1 MIKQLLKYCII
12 SLILIIGCTNP
23 FAPKLSDKPE
33 EGSILGDQTTV
44 DGVFQNLRYAYQ
56 FKDTLIY
63 GNLLNDDFRF
73 KFTNYETSMDESWGR
88 DEDML
93 TTSRLFQ
100 ASKSIDLTW
109 NDVTNEIGDS
119 VLKDISR
126 GFNLNVVFSSN
137 DIINVYGRV
146 NLRITRKTT
155 QDEWK
160 ISIWRDESNF

>member
-1 MIKQLLKYCII
+1 M
-12 SLILIIGCTNP
+12 
-23 FAPKLSDKPE
+23 SDNSE

-73 KFTNYETSMDESWGR
+73 IFTNYEKGIDESWGR

-93 TTSRLFQ
+93 TTSRLFL
-100 ASKSIDLTW
+100 ASKNIDLTW
-109 NDVTNEIGDS
+109 NEVTNEIGDS

-126 GFNLNVVFSSN
+126 GFNLNVIFSTT
-137 DIINVYGRV
+137 DMINIYGRV

-155 QDEWK
+155 KDEWK